1 LADAKISALTALTG
15 ANLATDDEFAVVD
28 TSVTTTKK
36 ITVNELLTG
45 LLGGTCT
52 FDTTYAL
59 ATAATFGWS
68 TDLILRRAAAA
79 NLALGAANAASPVA
93 QTISV
98 QSVLAGT
105 SDVAGATTTF
115 IGSISTGTGLGGG
128 FDFRSSQKAAST
140 ASTANGVYS
149 LFKVAPDATFAGYDR
164 TLLTVPSDSGMDVGS
179 SGLFMWWTG
188 GNRTQV
194 MNGVAGTRYTRDA
207 RVQFTDSTT
216 DALVGT
222 SDTGVG
228 RNAAG
233 VLEVNNGTNGTYRDL
248 RARNLRV
255 EPTAVA
261 SLVAASTAGE
271 GALAWVNNATAT
283 TPRST
288 VAGGGANKVLVM
300 SDGTN
305 WLIVA

>member
-52 FDTTYAL
+52 FDTTYSL

-79 NLALGAANAASPVA
+79 NLALGAADAASPVA

-98 QSVLAGT
+98 QSVVAGT
-105 SDVAGATTTF
+105 LNTAGATTTF
-115 IGSISTGTGLGGG
+115 IGSVSTGQGLGGG
-128 FDFRSSQKAAST
+128 FDFRGSSRVTGSGSALNT
-140 ASTANGVYS
+140 VYS
-149 LFKVAPDATFAGYDR
+149 LFKIDPYDAAAGVSR
-164 TLLTVPSDSGMDVGS
+164 TIMTVPDYSGMEVGS
-179 SGLFMWWTG
+179 AGNLIWWAD
-188 GNRTQV
+188 GNPTQL
-194 MNGVAGTRYTRDA
+194 MEGPAGTSYTSGA
-207 RVQFTDSTT
+207 RVKWNDSI
-216 DALVGT
+216 T
-222 SDTGVG
+222 SVYNSADTGIG

-261 SLVAASTAGE
+261 SLVAASTAGQ
-271 GALAWVNNATAT
+271 GALAWVTDATAVT
-283 TPRST
+283 ARST